1 MALNEEM
8 GAAQVA
14 PKRLYHAP
22 DCDLTLTYQHPA
34 ATMPLTVPV
43 HLVCNT
49 PDEILIANIKANSA
63 LKREWIAQ
71 VPAHD
76 GVALIC
82 GSGPSLGDDL
92 GMIDELHSKGGTIF
106 AMNGAASFL
115 AGKGFWADYQ
125 VIADAREQTATLIG
139 PARNHIFASQ
149 VHPALFAK
157 ETDAKLV
164 QVNFYEDHTEFLKLI
179 EDVGPADF
187 ALIGSHGS
195 VGNVSL
201 ALVYAMGFRNIH
213 VFGFD
218 SSFRDEAG
226 HAFSQPMNVTEPVC
240 QVEYAG
246 KKYQCTF
253 TMKSQADVFPRL
265 AYELEQ
271 MGARFT
277 VHGSGFLQ
285 DRWNGERAKTLEQ
298 READKYRLMWEQPN
312 YRDWSPGLDNVER
325 AMVTLGI
332 SANDSLTDFGCGA
345 GQATLAF
352 RAHGVKAIGIDIA
365 RNATDEGGEEDW
377 FFEAC
382 LWRLPPI
389 VSDCGLCCD
398 VMEHIPPKKID
409 DVLSGIARGVK
420 RGAYFA
426 IDSVPDRL
434 GLIIGQ
440 PLHLTVRPPAWWKE
454 QLEKHFASVTQHDGG
469 VFVCLHKEEAHESA

>member
-1 MALNEEM
+1 MLNQEM

-14 PKRLYHAP
+14 PKRRLYRAP
-22 DCDLTLTYQHPA
+22 DCDLTLTYQHPD
-34 ATMPLTVPV
+34 ATAPLTVPV

-71 VPAHD
+71 IPAHD
-76 GVALIC
+76 GVAVIC
-82 GSGPSLGDDL
+82 GSGPSLADDL
-92 GMIDELHSKGGTIF
+92 GAIDELHSKGGTIF

-125 VIADAREQTATLIG
+125 VIADAREQTASLIG
-139 PARNHIFASQ
+139 PARHHIFASQ
-149 VHPALFAK
+149 VDPSLFEK
-157 ETDAKLV
+157 TPDAKVL

-179 EDVGPADF
+179 ESVGPVDF

-246 KKYQCTF
+246 KQYQCTF

-298 READKYRLMWEQPN
+298 READKYRLMWDQPS
-312 YRDWSPGLDNVER
+312 YYDLIPALEHVEP
-325 AMVTLGI
+325 AVTALGI
-332 SANDSLTDFGCGA
+332 QRGDKLIDFGCGS
-345 GQATLAF
+345 G
-352 RAHGVKAIGIDIA
+352 RAAKALVDKGIDVIGIDIA
-365 RNATDEGGEEDW
+365 DNAPDEAIVFVHG
-377 FFEAC
+377 C
-382 LWRLPPI
+382 LWDIPSLRQLTGAKWGFC
-389 VSDCGLCCD
+389 VD
-398 VMEHIPPKKID
+398 VMEHIPTEKVD
-409 DVLSGIARGVK
+409 DVLAGIAFHVKCGV
-420 RGAYFA
+420 YFA
-426 IDSVPDRL
+426 IDSVPDRQ

-440 PLHLTVRPPAWWKE
+440 PLHLTVREPAWWLKTLRE
-454 QLEKHFASVTQHDGG
+454 HFYFVHMHPGG
-469 VFVCLHKEEAHESA
+469 VFVCFHKKQT